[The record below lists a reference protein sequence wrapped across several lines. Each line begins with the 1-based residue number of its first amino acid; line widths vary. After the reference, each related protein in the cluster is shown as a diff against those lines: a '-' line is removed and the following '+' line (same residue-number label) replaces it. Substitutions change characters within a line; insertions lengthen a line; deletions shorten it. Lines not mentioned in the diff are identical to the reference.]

1 MYGPPDCIWEMAMP
15 DFRTLDDIGD
25 VTDKRVLLRV
35 DLNVPMKDGAV
46 TDATR
51 IERVAPTIAEL
62 SDKGAKVILLAHFG
76 RPKDG
81 PDPTMSLAPIAAA
94 TEAVLDRRVHFAA
107 DCVGKVA
114 TDAVAAMAG
123 GDILLLENTRFHKGE
138 EKNEPDFAKA
148 LASNGDLFVNDA
160 FSAAHRAHASTE
172 GLAHLMPAYAGRTMQ
187 AELEALEKGLGNPR
201 RPVVA
206 IVGGAKVSSKID
218 LLMNL
223 VKKVDALVIGGGMAN
238 TFLAARG
245 TDVGKS
251 LCEHDLATTAKQI
264 MIEAAMAGCAVI
276 LPVDGVVAREFK
288 AGAASET
295 VAIDAVPADAMILDV
310 GPKTVETVNA
320 WIDRA
325 ATVVWNGPL
334 GAFEIAPFDAATVAA
349 AKFAAA
355 QTREGRLVSVA
366 GGGDT
371 VAALHHAGVADDF
384 TYVSTAGGAFL
395 EWMEGKPLPG
405 VDVLKR

>member
-1 MYGPPDCIWEMAMP
+1 MP
-15 DFRTLDDIGD
+15 DFKTLDDIGD

-35 DLNVPMKDGAV
+35 DLNVPMKDGTV

-62 SDKGAKVILLAHFG
+62 SDRGAKVILLAHFG

-81 PDPTMSLAPIAAA
+81 PDPDLSLAPIAAA
-94 TEAVLDRRVHFAA
+94 TEAVLDRRVHFAS
-107 DCVGKVA
+107 DCVGDVA
-114 TDAVAAMAG
+114 AGAVAAMAG
-123 GDILLLENTRFHKGE
+123 GDILLLENPRFHQGE
-138 EKNEPDFAKA
+138 EKNDPAFVKA
-148 LASNGDLFVNDA
+148 LAANGDVYVNDA

-172 GLAHLMPAYAGRTMQ
+172 GLAHLLPAYAGRTMQ

-251 LCEHDLATTAKQI
+251 LCEHDLAATAKQI
-264 MIEAAMAGCAVI
+264 MIEAATAGCAVV

-349 AKFAAA
+349 AKSAAA

-405 VDVLKR
+405 VDVLRR

>member
-1 MYGPPDCIWEMAMP
+1 MAG
-15 DFRTLDDIGD
+15 FKTLDDIGA
-25 VTDKRVLLRV
+25 VGGKRVLVRV
-35 DLNVPMKDGAV
+35 DLNVPVADGKV

-51 IERVAPTIAEL
+51 IERIAPTIAEL
-62 SDKGAKVILLAHFG
+62 SKKGAKVILLAHFG

-81 PDPTMSLAPIAAA
+81 PSAEFSLEPIAEA
-94 TEAVLDRRVHFAA
+94 TAHVLGRPVGFAA
-107 DCVGKVA
+107 DCVGDKA
-114 TDAVAAMAG
+114 AEAVAAMKD
-123 GDILLLENTRFHKGE
+123 GDVLLLENTRFYKAE
-138 EKNEPDFAKA
+138 EKNEPAFTEK
-148 LASNGDLFVNDA
+148 LAANGDIYVNDA

-172 GLAHLMPAYAGRTMQ
+172 GLAHRLPAYAGRTMQ
-187 AELEALEKGLGNPR
+187 AELDALEKGLGNPV

-251 LCEHDLATTAKQI
+251 LCEHDLAGTAKQI
-264 MIEAAMAGCAVI
+264 MIEAAEAGCAII
-276 LPVDGVVAREFK
+276 LPIDGVVAKEFK

-295 VAIDAVPADAMILDV
+295 VAISDVPADGMVLDV
-310 GPKTVETVNA
+310 GAKTVKSVNE

-325 ATVVWNGPL
+325 ATLVWNGPL
-334 GAFEIAPFDAATVAA
+334 GAFEIEPFDRATVAA
-349 AKFAAA
+349 AKHAAA
-355 QTREGRLVSVA
+355 RTREGKLISVA

-371 VAALHHAGVADDF
+371 VAALNHAGVADDF

-405 VDVLKR
+405 VEVLKR